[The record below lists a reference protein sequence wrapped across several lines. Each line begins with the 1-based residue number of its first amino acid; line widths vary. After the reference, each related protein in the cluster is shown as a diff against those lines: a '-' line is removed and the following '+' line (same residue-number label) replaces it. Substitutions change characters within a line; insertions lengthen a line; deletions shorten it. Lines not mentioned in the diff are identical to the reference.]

1 MALSEKAKEARRNY
15 KREWNRANKDKVKAS
30 QDRYWERRAAAAAA
44 AADQT
49 PDQGQRRQED

>member
-44 AADQT
+44 ADQT